1 LGEDGRPG
9 ATTQDP
15 LPDDAGEANAVPTE
29 HESNAGPASASTTNQ
44 DNAVPML
51 DVHAPHDTVR
61 TWKDFFIH
69 IAAIAVGL
77 LIAIGLEQ
85 TVEYFHHRHQVA
97 EIRRSLAEEHRINE
111 VIFTSACNEFR
122 RYAPILLGSLQ
133 TLTYLRTHPGA
144 PPSQWPGRFS
154 FYILIVH
161 FQDSAWK
168 IALQSAA
175 LAYMPHAEVQ
185 TYSDVYAR
193 LAEIS
198 DHSVD
203 EFHAVI
209 RAKSFMLQTT
219 DPSSFSSEQSIQAF
233 ALISDIVT
241 SLYFMGVGERS
252 VASSYSDF
260 HGPPTDMELYA
271 LIPPTPA
278 KQDVEAVRE
287 IGPPV
292 NREK

>member
-1 LGEDGRPG
+1 MGEDGRTS
-9 ATTQDP
+9 ATTQGP
-15 LPDDAGEANAVPTE
+15 LPDNAGEANAVPTE
-29 HESNAGPASASTTNQ
+29 HESNAGPAAASAAHQESP
-44 DNAVPML
+44 APML
-51 DVHAPHDTVR
+51 DVHAPHDAVR

-97 EIRRSLAEEHRINE
+97 EMRRSLAEERRINE

-175 LAYMPHAEVQ
+175 LAYMPRVEVQ

-198 DHSVD
+198 DHSVE

-209 RAKSFMLQTT
+209 RAKSFMLQLT
-219 DPSSFSSEQSIQAF
+219 DSSAFNSEQSIQAY
-233 ALISDIVT
+233 ALISDVVT
-241 SLYFMGVGERS
+241 SLYLMGVGERN
-252 VASSYSDF
+252 VASSFSDF
-260 HGPPTDMELYA
+260 HGSPTDMELYA
-271 LIPPTPA
+271 LIPPAPA
-278 KQDVEAVRE
+278 KQDVDAVRE
-287 IGPPV
+287 IAAPI

>member
-1 LGEDGRPG
+1 MPQQPAESLQPAAPAVAESLS
-9 ATTQDP
+9 T
-15 LPDDAGEANAVPTE
+15 PDISP
-29 HESNAGPASASTTNQ
+29 
-44 DNAVPML
+44 PML
-51 DVHAPHDTVR
+51 DVHAPQEVVR

-69 IAAIAVGL
+69 IATIVIGLLIAVGL
-77 LIAIGLEQ
+77 EQ
-85 TVEYFHHRHQVA
+85 SVEYFHHRHQVA
-97 EIRRSLAEEHRINE
+97 EIRRSLAEERRINE

-175 LAYMPHAEVQ
+175 LAYMPRAEVR

-193 LAEIS
+193 LSAVS
-198 DHSVD
+198 DHSAD

-209 RAKSFMLQTT
+209 RAK
-219 DPSSFSSEQSIQAF
+219 
-233 ALISDIVT
+233 
-241 SLYFMGVGERS
+241 
-252 VASSYSDF
+252 
-260 HGPPTDMELYA
+260 
-271 LIPPTPA
+271 
-278 KQDVEAVRE
+278 
-287 IGPPV
+287 
-292 NREK
+292 